1 MDVLNFKILKYYHKQ
16 LKNFLK
22 NIQEKATY
30 KAGKNITIDNNVIS
44 ATVPDNIATI
54 EYVDTNIASTVEYVD
69 NANRATSGILNVFY
83 SNITW
88 QDE

>member
-22 NIQEKATY
+22 KMQEKATY

-44 ATVPDNIATI
+44 ATVPDNIATV

>member
-16 LKNFLK
+16 LKDFLK

-30 KAGKNITIDNNVIS
+30 KAGKNITINNNVIS
-44 ATVPDNIATI
+44 ATVPDNIA
-54 EYVDTNIASTVEYVD
+54 TVEYVD
-69 NANRATSGILNVFY
+69 NANRATSGILNIFY

>member
-1 MDVLNFKILKYYHKQ
+1 
-16 LKNFLK
+16 
-22 NIQEKATY
+22 
-30 KAGKNITIDNNVIS
+30 
-44 ATVPDNIATI
+44 VPDNIATV